1 MKVDIELNIVDER
14 VYLNYWDWAHGRD
27 VICRIEDGKLMRL
40 VHSASENEELE
51 LQQADY
57 DPFEKEEI
65 TLERF
70 IKLVAERAKSN
81 IDEYGS

>member
-1 MKVDIELNIVDER
+1 MEIDIELKLVDDR
-14 VYLNYWDWAHGRD
+14 VYLNFWDWAHGRD
-27 VICRIEDGKLMRL
+27 VNCQVEDGKLMKF

-70 IKLVAERAKSN
+70 IELVSERAKSN
-81 IDEYGS
+81 LDEYS